1 MAWGLAGPPGTRGD
15 QLGQH
20 LTMEAVTQHQP
31 WTSLRPGGITA
42 AALQPKKG
50 TREPQAT
57 ARARGQ
63 LLGTLIPLIQAHA
76 ETGEDPPL
84 HWE

>member
-1 MAWGLAGPPGTRGD
+1 MAWGLAGPPGMRGD
-15 QLGQH
+15 RLGQH
-20 LTMEAVTQHQP
+20 LMVEAVTQHQP
-31 WTSLRPGGITA
+31 WTFLRPRGITA
-42 AALQPKKG
+42 AALHPKKD
-50 TREPQAT
+50 TKQTQAT

-63 LLGTLIPLIQAHA
+63 LLGTLIPLIQARA